1 MKSSFKSRMALLAGV
16 AVMLP
21 LSAPAIAQD
30 APEATADE
38 GFGEILVTAQRRSE
52 LARDVPISITALSGS
67 QLSDAGIS
75 DTAALSNVTPGLRMD
90 RVGNFQLPAIRGV
103 TTTITGPGADPNVAL
118 YLDGVYQ
125 PEATVNTFD
134 LPDVERVEVLK
145 GPQGTLFGRN
155 ATAGAIQVFTKNP
168 GDETTGN
175 LSLSYGRFND
185 LQAKGFVATPLIEG
199 KAAVSVATSYRKSDT
214 YYTNVGGGPK
224 HPEGTDSK
232 LVRAK
237 LLLTPTESIKILL
250 SGFYSDRKDS
260 SGILG
265 TALNGNSA
273 ARALDPNAI
282 IPTKPWQYASDVE
295 PWQRS
300 KVYSFSGKIEAEI
313 GEGMLTSLTSYSSF
327 INKSILDA
335 DYGKET
341 NGTFLNYAADTTNK
355 AFSQEL
361 TYASH
366 SDGPFNYSAGLFY
379 IDGWGGWT
387 PLGIRT
393 SSLTANIVSKQNY
406 TSWAAFGEVY
416 YDLTD
421 ALSIIVGGRFS
432 HEKRDLATA
441 FDFTLADNP
450 PLNFVAKKSWNS
462 FTPRVSIKYDLT
474 PSSNVYFSF
483 SQGFKSGVFNTTA
496 FSVNPDGSL
505 PIAKP
510 EKLFAY
516 ELGYKGRVAEWLNL
530 NAAIFFN
537 DYKDPQVLYLVAG
550 PGGVSQGVYGN
561 AGGGKI
567 YGAEFDANMRFSRH
581 FDARVGVSI
590 LDTEY
595 KGFGGATVSA
605 PITDVNGVPLN
616 IGNQDTSYD
625 ATGNSMIKAP
635 KLTTYVMATY
645 HADVAGG
652 TLDLSGT
659 AFHSSTMYYTFDHR
673 IKQKAWETY
682 DARVAWTP
690 EDDKFTVSVYG
701 RNLSN
706 KAVVAGTYAQVA
718 GDGISYNPPRTWGV
732 QLDVR
737 F

>member
-1 MKSSFKSRMALLAGV
+1 MKGSFRSTIALLTGV
-16 AVMLP
+16 AFMVP
-21 LSAPAIAQD
+21 FSAPAWAGD
-30 APEATADE
+30 APQAKADD

-52 LARDVPISITALSGS
+52 RARDVPISITALSGT
-67 QLSDAGIS
+67 QLSNAGIT
-75 DTAALSNVTPGLRMD
+75 DTSALSNVTPGLRMD
-90 RVGNFQLPAIRGV
+90 KVGNFELPAIRGV

-168 GDETTGN
+168 QFKTAGN
-175 LSLSYGRFND
+175 FSLSYGSYND
-185 LQAKGFVATPLIEG
+185 LQAKAFVTTPLIDD
-199 KAAVSVATSYRKSDT
+199 KAAISVAAAIHKSDT
-214 YYTNVGGGPK
+214 YYTNVGGGAA
-224 HPEGTDSK
+224 HPEGIDGK
-232 LVRAK
+232 LIRAK
-237 LLLTPTESIKILL
+237 LLVTPSAGLKILL
-250 SGFYSDRKDS
+250 SGFYSDRRDN

-265 TALNGNSA
+265 TPLNGNSA

-282 IPTKPWQYASDVE
+282 IPTKPWEYASDVT

-300 KVYSFSGKIEAEI
+300 KVASFSGKIEAEI
-313 GEGMLTSLTSYSSF
+313 GNGTLTSLTSYSSF

-355 AFSQEL
+355 AFSEEL

-366 SDGPFNYSAGLFY
+366 SSGPLNYSAGLFY

-393 SSLTANIVSKQNY
+393 SSLTANIVSRQDY
-406 TSWAAFGEVY
+406 TSWAAFGELY
-416 YDLTD
+416 YHVTD
-421 ALSIIVGGRFS
+421 ALQVIVGGRFS
-432 HEKRDLATA
+432 HEKRDLLTT

-450 PLNFVAKKSWNS
+450 PLNFVADKAWDS
-462 FTPRVSIKYDLT
+462 FTPRVSLKYDLNS
-474 PSSNVYFSF
+474 SSNVYFSF
-483 SQGFKSGVFNTTA
+483 SEGFKSGVFNTTA
-496 FSVNPDGSL
+496 FSLNPDNSL

-516 ELGYKGRVAEWLNL
+516 EVGYKGRVADWLNL
-530 NAAIFFN
+530 NAAFFYD
-537 DYKDPQVLYLVAG
+537 DYQNPQGLYLVAG

-561 AGGGKI
+561 AGGAKI
-567 YGAEFDANMRFSRH
+567 YGAEFDANMRFNRH
-581 FDARVGVSI
+581 FDSRLGMSFLHTKYEGFANITVSRPSLASDGVS
-590 LDTEY
+590 
-595 KGFGGATVSA
+595 
-605 PITDVNGVPLN
+605 
-616 IGNQDTSYD
+616 GNVDTSWD

-635 KLTTYVMATY
+635 QFTAYLTATY

-659 AFHSSTMYYTFDHR
+659 AFHSSTMFYTFDHR
-673 IKQKAWETY
+673 ISQKSWETY
-682 DARVAWTP
+682 DARIAWTP
-690 EDDKFTVSVYG
+690 ANDRFTISAYG
-701 RNLSN
+701 HNLSN
-706 KAVVAGTYAQVA
+706 KAVIAGTYVQVA
-718 GDGISYNPPRTWGV
+718 GDGISYNPPRTWGL

-737 F
+737 Y